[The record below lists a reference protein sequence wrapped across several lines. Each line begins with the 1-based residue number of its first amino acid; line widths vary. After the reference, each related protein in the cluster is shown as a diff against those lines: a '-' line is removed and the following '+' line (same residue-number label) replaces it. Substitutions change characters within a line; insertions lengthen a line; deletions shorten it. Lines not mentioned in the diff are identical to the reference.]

1 MPTYTELTETVG
13 DQVVEAVKQA
23 EERTLSLVSSVNE
36 LTSKFLPSVPDVPT
50 VDGLPSASD
59 VVAANSALMEKVL
72 QAQTAFALSV
82 LDSLPSYGETR
93 GHAQEAGC
101 RQVLNPPPA
110 VAGRL
115 GGPPLARPGPAPP
128 PHPRL

>member
-23 EERTLSLVSSVNE
+23 GERTLSLVSSVNE

-82 LDSLPSYGETR
+82 LDSLPTYGET
-93 GHAQEAGC
+93 
-101 RQVLNPPPA
+101 PA
-110 VAGRL
+110 
-115 GGPPLARPGPAPP
+115 APKK
-128 PHPRL
+128 RAAAKS